1 MHTTAHTRGRQQG
14 STLLE
19 ALVAIL
25 IFSLGILA
33 IIGMQAASISAS
45 SEAKYR
51 SDANL
56 IVSGLL
62 GRMQS
67 GDPATLAAAYIGS
80 SGTGG
85 VEYTAWLPKVQAA
98 LPGASDFPPTVTVDG
113 TGRVSI
119 TVFWRAPGDSSPT
132 AHNYAVVTQIR

>member
-1 MHTTAHTRGRQQG
+1 MNTIDHNLAPQRG
-14 STLLE
+14 STLLD

-25 IFSLGILA
+25 SFSLGILA
-33 IIGMQAASISAS
+33 IIGRQAAAISAS

-56 IVSGLL
+56 IVSALL

-67 GDPATLAAAYIGS
+67 GNPATLSPAYVGAAGA
-80 SGTGG
+80 GG

-98 LPGASDFPPTVTVDG
+98 LPGAVQFPPTVTVDA